1 MKRVIALI
9 TVASALLLAGCS
21 QVGAAATVGSTKI
34 TQATVQK
41 SIDGIIAERTK
52 VDTTGMQLVTGAELN
67 RSQLRF
73 HLIAVLLG
81 AVATDQKI
89 SITKAEIDTRRA
101 TIITQLGGEAN
112 LPKAL
117 AGASIAS
124 TDFPLYLQLILQSE
138 KIAAYEVA
146 HGVKQAD
153 TGTAIEKAVVAKAA
167 SMKVTVNPQY
177 GKWDPKTGDVI
188 ATDAA
193 SSAASPA
200 ASPTAT
206 K

>member
-41 SIDGIIAERTK
+41 SIDGILAERAK

-73 HLIAVLLG
+73 HLISVLLS
-81 AVATDQKI
+81 AVAADEKI
-89 SITKAEIDTRRA
+89 KITKAEIDTRRA
-101 TIITQLGGEAN
+101 TIITQLGGEVN

-117 AGASIAS
+117 VGANIAS
-124 TDFPLYLQLILQSE
+124 SDFPEYLQLIMQSE
-138 KIAAYEVA
+138 KVAEFAVAGGVAQAESGAAIQ
-146 HGVKQAD
+146 KL
-153 TGTAIEKAVVAKAA
+153 VVAKAA
-167 SMKVTVNPQY
+167 SLKVTVNPQY
-177 GKWDPKTGDVI
+177 GKWDAATGDVV
-188 ATDAA
+188 ATDV
-193 SSAASPA
+193 ASPA
-200 ASPTAT
+200 ASPAAT

>member
-41 SIDGIIAERTK
+41 SIDGILAERAK
-52 VDTTGMQLVTGAELN
+52 VSTTGMQLATGADLN

-73 HLIAVLLG
+73 HLISVLLG
-81 AVATDQKI
+81 AVAADQKI
-89 SITKAEIDTRRA
+89 KVTKAEIDAERA
-101 TIITQLGGEAN
+101 TLVSQVGGEVN

-117 AGASIAS
+117 VGANIAAA
-124 TDFPLYLQLILQSE
+124 DFPEYIQLILLSN
-138 KIAAYEVA
+138 KISAAAVA
-146 HGVKQAD
+146 SGVAQTDA
-153 TGTAIEKAVVAKAA
+153 GIAIQKLVVAKATKL
-167 SMKVTVNPQY
+167 KVTVNPQY
-177 GKWDPKTGDVI
+177 GKWDPKTGDVV
-188 ATDAA
+188 ATDV
-193 SSAASPA
+193 ASPA
-200 ASPTAT
+200 VSPAAT

>member
-41 SIDGIIAERTK
+41 SIDGIIAERAK
-52 VDTTGMQLVTGAELN
+52 VDTTGAQLVTGAELN

-73 HLIAVLLG
+73 HLIAILLG
-81 AVATDQKI
+81 AVAGDQNI

-101 TIITQLGGEAN
+101 TILTQLGGEAN

-117 AGASIAS
+117 VGASIAS
-124 TDFPLYLQLILQSE
+124 ADFPEYLQLILQSE
-138 KIAAYEVA
+138 KIAQYEAA
-146 HGVKQAD
+146 HGVAQAD
-153 TGTAIEKAVVAKAA
+153 TGTAIQKLVVAKAA
-167 SMKVTVNPQY
+167 AIKVTVNPQY
-177 GKWDPKTGDVI
+177 GKWNAATGDVV
-188 ATDAA
+188 ATDV
-193 SSAASPA
+193 ASPA
-200 ASPTAT
+200 ASPAAT

>member
-1 MKRVIALI
+1 VKRVIALI

-41 SIDGIIAERTK
+41 SIDGVLAERVK
-52 VDTTGMQLVTGAELN
+52 VDTTGMQLETGSSLN

-73 HLIAVLLG
+73 HLISVLLG
-81 AVATDQKI
+81 AVAADEKI
-89 SITKAEIDTRRA
+89 SITKAEIDVRRA

-117 AGASIAS
+117 VGANIAS
-124 TDFPLYLQLILQSE
+124 GDFPEYLQLILQSE
-138 KIAAYEVA
+138 KIAQAAVA
-146 HGVKQAD
+146 AGVPQAN
-153 TGTAIEKAVVAKAA
+153 TGTEIQRLVVAKA
-167 SMKVTVNPQY
+167 KVLKVMVNPQY
-177 GKWDPKTGDVI
+177 GKWDATTGDIV
-188 ATDAA
+188 ATDVA
-193 SSAASPA
+193 SPIASPA
-200 ASPTAT
+200 AT

>member
-34 TQATVQK
+34 SQATVQK
-41 SIDGIIAERTK
+41 SIDGILAERAK
-52 VDTTGMQLVTGAELN
+52 VDTTGMQIATGAELN

-73 HLIAVLLG
+73 HLISVLLG
-81 AVATDQKI
+81 AVASDEKI
-89 SITKAEIDTRRA
+89 TVTKAEIDARRA

-117 AGASIAS
+117 VGASIAS
-124 TDFPLYLQLILQSE
+124 VDFPEYLQLILQSE
-138 KIAAYEVA
+138 KIAEYQAA
-146 HGVKQAD
+146 HGVAQAD
-153 TGTAIEKAVVAKAA
+153 TGTAIQKAVVAKAA
-167 SMKVTVNPQY
+167 ELKVTVNPQY
-177 GKWDPKTGDVI
+177 GKWDAATGDVV
-188 ATDAA
+188 ATD
-193 SSAASPA
+193 AASPA
-200 ASPTAT
+200 ASPAAT

>member
-41 SIDGIIAERTK
+41 SIDGILAERSK
-52 VDTTGMQLVTGAELN
+52 VSTTGMQLATGADLN

-73 HLIAVLLG
+73 HLISVLLG
-81 AVATDQKI
+81 AVAADQKI
-89 SITKAEIDTRRA
+89 KVTKAEIDAERA
-101 TIITQLGGEAN
+101 TLVSQVGGEVN

-117 AGASIAS
+117 VGANIAAA
-124 TDFPLYLQLILQSE
+124 DFPEYIQLILLSN
-138 KIAAYEVA
+138 KISAAAVA
-146 HGVKQAD
+146 GGVAQTD
-153 TGTAIEKAVVAKAA
+153 VGTAIQKLVIAKAA
-167 SMKVTVNPQY
+167 ALKVTVNPQY
-177 GKWDPKTGDVI
+177 GKWNPKTGDVV
-188 ATDAA
+188 ATDV
-193 SSAASPA
+193 ASPA
-200 ASPTAT
+200 ASPAAT

>member
-41 SIDGIIAERTK
+41 SIDGILAERAK

-73 HLIAVLLG
+73 HLISVLLS
-81 AVATDQKI
+81 AVAADEKI
-89 SITKAEIDTRRA
+89 KITKAEIDTRRA
-101 TIITQLGGEAN
+101 TIITQLGGEVN

-117 AGASIAS
+117 VGANIAAS
-124 TDFPLYLQLILQSE
+124 DFPEYLQLIMQSE
-138 KIAAYEVA
+138 KVAEFAVAGGVAQAESGAAIQKLV
-146 HGVKQAD
+146 V
-153 TGTAIEKAVVAKAA
+153 EKAVAL
-167 SMKVTVNPQY
+167 KVTVNPQY
-177 GKWDPKTGDVI
+177 GKWDAVTGDIV
-188 ATDAA
+188 ATDV
-193 SSAASPA
+193 ASPA
-200 ASPTAT
+200 ASPAAT

>member
-41 SIDGIIAERTK
+41 SIDGILAERAK
-52 VDTTGMQLVTGAELN
+52 VDTTGMQISTGAELN

-73 HLIAVLLG
+73 HLISVLLG
-81 AVATDQKI
+81 AVAADEKI
-89 SITKAEIDTRRA
+89 TIKKSELDERRA

-117 AGASIAS
+117 VGASIAS
-124 TDFPLYLQLILQSE
+124 VDFPLYLELILQSE
-138 KIAAYEVA
+138 KIAQYAAA
-146 HGVKQAD
+146 HGVAQAD
-153 TGTAIEKAVVAKAA
+153 TGTAIQKLVVAKAA
-167 SMKVTVNPQY
+167 ALKVTVNPQY
-177 GKWDPKTGDVI
+177 GKWDPVTGDI
-188 ATDAA
+188 LAADAA

-200 ASPTAT
+200 AT

>member
-41 SIDGIIAERTK
+41 SIDGVLAERAK
-52 VDTTGMQLVTGAELN
+52 VDTTGMQISTGAELN

-73 HLIAVLLG
+73 HLISILLG
-81 AVATDQKI
+81 AVAADEKI
-89 SITKAEIDTRRA
+89 TIKKSEIDERRA
-101 TIITQLGGEAN
+101 TIITQLGGETN

-117 AGASIAS
+117 VGASIAPV
-124 TDFPLYLQLILQSE
+124 DFPQYLQLILQSE
-138 KIAAYEVA
+138 KIAQYAA
-146 HGVKQAD
+146 DHGVAQAD
-153 TGTAIEKAVVAKAA
+153 TGNEIQKLVVAKAA
-167 SMKVTVNPQY
+167 ALKVTVNPQY
-177 GKWDPKTGDVI
+177 GKWDPATGDIVPG
-188 ATDAA
+188 DAA

-200 ASPTAT
+200 AT

>member
-52 VDTTGMQLVTGAELN
+52 VDTTGAQLVTGAELN

-81 AVATDQKI
+81 AVASDLKI
-89 SITKAEIDTRRA
+89 SITKTEIDTRRA
-101 TIITQLGGEAN
+101 TIITQLGGEKN

-124 TDFPLYLQLILQSE
+124 SDFPEYLQLILQSE
-138 KIAAYEVA
+138 KIAAYEAA
-146 HGVKQAD
+146 HGVPQAN
-153 TGTAIEKAVVAKAA
+153 TGTAIQKLVVAKAA
-167 SMKVTVNPQY
+167 AIKVTVNPQY
-177 GKWDPKTGDVI
+177 GKWDAATGDIV

-193 SSAASPA
+193 TPAVSAVPSAS
-200 ASPTAT
+200 AT
-206 K
+206 P

>member
-34 TQATVQK
+34 SQATVQK
-41 SIDGIIAERTK
+41 SIDEVLAERAK
-52 VDTTGMQLVTGAELN
+52 VDTTGMQLETGSALN

-73 HLIAVLLG
+73 HLISVLLG
-81 AVATDQKI
+81 AVAADEKI
-89 SITKAEIDTRRA
+89 SITKAEIDARRA

-117 AGASIAS
+117 VSAMIAS
-124 TDFPLYLQLILQSE
+124 QDFPEYLQLILQSE
-138 KIAAYEVA
+138 KISLAAVA
-146 HGVKQAD
+146 AGVPQAS
-153 TGTAIEKAVVAKAA
+153 TGSEIQRLVVAKAKA
-167 SMKVTVNPQY
+167 LKVTVNPQY
-177 GKWDPKTGDVI
+177 GKWDATTGDIV
-188 ATDAA
+188 ATDV
-193 SSAASPA
+193 ASPA
-200 ASPTAT
+200 ASPAAT

>member
-34 TQATVQK
+34 SQATVQK
-41 SIDGIIAERTK
+41 SIDGILAERAK
-52 VDTTGMQLVTGAELN
+52 VDTTGMQIATGAELN

-73 HLIAVLLG
+73 HLISVLLG
-81 AVATDQKI
+81 AVASDEKI
-89 SITKAEIDTRRA
+89 KVTKAEIDDRRA

-117 AGASIAS
+117 VGASIAS
-124 TDFPLYLQLILQSE
+124 ADFPEYLQLILQSE
-138 KIAAYEVA
+138 KIAQYQAA
-146 HGVKQAD
+146 HGVAQAD
-153 TGTAIEKAVVAKAA
+153 TGAAIQKLVVAKAA
-167 SMKVTVNPQY
+167 ALKVTVNPQY
-177 GKWDPKTGDVI
+177 GKWDAATGDVI
-188 ATDAA
+188 PTD
-193 SSAASPA
+193 AASPA
-200 ASPTAT
+200 ASPAAT

>member
-1 MKRVIALI
+1 VKRVIALI
-9 TVASALLLAGCS
+9 SVASALLLAGCS

-73 HLIAVLLG
+73 HLISVLLG
-81 AVATDQKI
+81 AVAADEKI
-89 SITKAEIDTRRA
+89 TITKADIDTRRA

-117 AGASIAS
+117 VGASIAS
-124 TDFPLYLQLILQSE
+124 ADFPEYLQLILQSE
-138 KIAAYEVA
+138 KIAEYEVA
-146 HGVKQAD
+146 HGVAQAD
-153 TGTAIEKAVVAKAA
+153 TGTAIQKAVVAKAS

-177 GKWDPKTGDVI
+177 GKWDAATGDIV
-188 ATDAA
+188 A
-193 SSAASPA
+193 SDAASPA
-200 ASPTAT
+200 VSASPSASAT
-206 K
+206 P

>member
-41 SIDGIIAERTK
+41 SIDGILAERAK
-52 VDTTGMQLVTGAELN
+52 INTTGMQLVTGAELN

-73 HLIAVLLG
+73 HLIAILLG
-81 AVATDQKI
+81 AVAGDQKI

-101 TIITQLGGEAN
+101 TILTQLGGEAN

-117 AGASIAS
+117 VGASIAS
-124 TDFPLYLQLILQSE
+124 ADFPEYLQLILQSE
-138 KIAAYEVA
+138 KIAQYEAA
-146 HGVKQAD
+146 HGVAQAD
-153 TGTAIEKAVVAKAA
+153 TGTAIQKLVVAKAA
-167 SMKVTVNPQY
+167 AIKVTVNPQY
-177 GKWDPKTGDVI
+177 GKWNAATGDVV
-188 ATDAA
+188 ATDV
-193 SSAASPA
+193 ASPA
-200 ASPTAT
+200 ASPAAT

>member
-41 SIDGIIAERTK
+41 SIDGVLAERAK
-52 VDTTGMQLVTGAELN
+52 VDTTGMQIPTGAELN

-73 HLIAVLLG
+73 HLISILLG
-81 AVATDQKI
+81 AVVADEKI
-89 SITKAEIDTRRA
+89 MIKKSEIDERRA
-101 TIITQLGGEAN
+101 TIITQLGGEEN

-117 AGASIAS
+117 VSASIAS
-124 TDFPLYLQLILQSE
+124 VDFPQYLQLILQSE
-138 KIAAYEVA
+138 KIAQYAEA
-146 HGVKQAD
+146 HGTAQAD
-153 TGTAIEKAVVAKAA
+153 TGNEIQRLVVAKAA
-167 SMKVTVNPQY
+167 ALKVTVNPQY
-177 GKWDPKTGDVI
+177 GKWDPATGDI
-188 ATDAA
+188 LPAD
-193 SSAASPA
+193 AASPA
-200 ASPTAT
+200 ASPAAT